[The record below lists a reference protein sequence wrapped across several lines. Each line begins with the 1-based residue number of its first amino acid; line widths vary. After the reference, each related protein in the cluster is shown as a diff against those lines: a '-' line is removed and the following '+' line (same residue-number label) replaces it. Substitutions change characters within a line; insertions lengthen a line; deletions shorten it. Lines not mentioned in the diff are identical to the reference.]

1 MLCVFVCAAAEV
13 CVERPVGGERSTEEP
28 AAGSSQ
34 RYRFPTKPHSIYA
47 QFKDVLFNFFEFC
60 ISCVFVVG
68 LLQTDDR
75 IALKEITRQLHL
87 ENVVGDKVFVS
98 IFVQV

>member
-1 MLCVFVCAAAEV
+1 MYC
-13 CVERPVGGERSTEEP
+13 
-28 AAGSSQ
+28 
-34 RYRFPTKPHSIYA
+34 
-47 QFKDVLFNFFEFC
+47 LFA
-60 ISCVFVVG
+60 VG

-98 IFVQV
+98 ICKEFCHY

>member
-1 MLCVFVCAAAEV
+1 MIISPLCILIFLFKMLKWDYLHLI
-13 CVERPVGGERSTEEP
+13 R
-28 AAGSSQ
+28 
-34 RYRFPTKPHSIYA
+34 H
-47 QFKDVLFNFFEFC
+47 
-60 ISCVFVVG
+60 ISCLSSEG

-98 IFVQV
+98 T